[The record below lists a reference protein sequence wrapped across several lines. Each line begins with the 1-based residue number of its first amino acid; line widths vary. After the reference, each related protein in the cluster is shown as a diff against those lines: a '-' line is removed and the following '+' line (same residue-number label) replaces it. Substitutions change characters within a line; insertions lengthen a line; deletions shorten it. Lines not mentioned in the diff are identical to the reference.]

1 MFQHNYYFSNR
12 MKARFNKLGQVISSA
27 LRRFFHRKRLIR
39 YAVYLGILFILWLC
53 RYPIL
58 RGIGNFLIRE
68 DQLEQ
73 AEAIYVLG
81 GASNER
87 SAEAVKLFKKG
98 FSKKFICTGEHRSE
112 IFELLD
118 TTLTEAEIT
127 GIFLKKGGIPE
138 KNIVCLNRGTSTREE
153 AEIIYDHA
161 KGKYE
166 KIIILSSKFHLRRV
180 KRVFNQKFE
189 GSGIQLIFRGA
200 PALEYD
206 EDEWWKYEK
215 GLLMVNNEYI
225 KWWYYWWTE

>member
-1 MFQHNYYFSNR
+1 
-12 MKARFNKLGQVISSA
+12 MKERFLNLGQIILEA
-27 LRRFFHRKRLIR
+27 LRKFFHRKRLIR

-73 AEAIYVLG
+73 AEAIYILG
-81 GASNER
+81 GASQER
-87 SAEAVKLFKKG
+87 SDEAYRLYKKG
-98 FSKKFICTGEHRSE
+98 ISKKFICTGEHESE
-112 IFELLD
+112 EMKLLD
-118 TTLTEAEIT
+118 TTLREAEIT
-127 GIFLKKGGIPE
+127 KTFLVKNGIPS
-138 KNIVCLNRGTSTREE
+138 KNIKCLIKGTSTREE
-153 AEIIYDHA
+153 ADIIFSHA
-161 KGKYE
+161 HGKFK

-200 PALEYD
+200 PAIDYD
-206 EDEWWKYEK
+206 ENEWWKYEK